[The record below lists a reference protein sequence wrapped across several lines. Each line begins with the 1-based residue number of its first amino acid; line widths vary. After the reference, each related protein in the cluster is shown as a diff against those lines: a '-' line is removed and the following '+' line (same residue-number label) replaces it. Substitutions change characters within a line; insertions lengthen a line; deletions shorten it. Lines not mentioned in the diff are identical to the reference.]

1 MPEVHRRDRGDDAP
15 DPLAGRRGT
24 VRDIVL
30 IPAYMRPEYLA
41 LCLEHLAAA
50 PASRDDKQYW
60 VCQDMRFEDDCRYGM
75 QLRWTKEVLD
85 NSPLPVRYIQRKPH
99 GWNGNS
105 YNTMEAYKEAYGTEA
120 RYVYLV
126 EEDVLVTRDF
136 FTWHEAVQD
145 AEPDTLCSIA
155 YRCSRNREARTD
167 IVDPAAYFT
176 TARDYASIGVCWRRE
191 IVSSGLQRTAN
202 PSTTLRLL
210 TTSYRSSPTTDSPE
224 TSASKTDSS
233 CDSCGKSEHS
243 PVGPMFQDATTWG
256 GTDIT
261 DQTDDDPKV
270 SSLPKSP
277 RYESLFATRV
287 RLRVAAPDFGD
298 IEPYDDRLNQP
309 FNVLYKEQHFE

>member
-1 MPEVHRRDRGDDAP
+1 M
-15 DPLAGRRGT
+15 T
-24 VRDIVL
+24 DIVL
-30 IPAYMRPEYLA
+30 IPAYMRPEYLT

-50 PASRDDKQYW
+50 AGARDDKQYW
-60 VCQDMRFEDDCRYGM
+60 ICQDMRHEDENRYRM
-75 QLRWTKEVLD
+75 PLLWTKEVLD

-136 FTWHEAVQD
+136 FTWHEAVQI

-191 IVSSGLQRTAN
+191 ILRKLAGHCATQYYATPADYILQHFPNNRFSGDFCEQDGLIM
-202 PSTTLRLL
+202 RLMWEERAF
-210 TTSYRSSPTTDSPE
+210 TSWPYVPRCYHMGWYGYHRPNGRRPE
-224 TSASKTDSS
+224 GQLA
-233 CDSCGKSEHS
+233 
-243 PVGPMFQDATTWG
+243 A
-256 GTDIT
+256 
-261 DQTDDDPKV
+261 KV
-270 SSLPKSP
+270 SALRELIRDP
-277 RYESLFATRV
+277 V
-287 RLRVAAPDFGD
+287 RLGVAAPDFGD
-298 IEPYDDRLNQP
+298 IEAYDDRLNQP
-309 FNVLYKEQHFE
+309 FNVLYKEQHFK

>member
-1 MPEVHRRDRGDDAP
+1 M
-15 DPLAGRRGT
+15 T
-24 VRDIVL
+24 DIVL

-50 PASRDDKQYW
+50 AGARDDKQYW
-60 VCQDMRFEDDCRYGM
+60 ICQDMRHEDENRYRM
-75 QLRWTKEVLD
+75 PLLWTKEVLD
-85 NSPLPVRYIQRKPH
+85 NSPLPVRYIQRKSH

-176 TARDYASIGVCWRRE
+176 TARDYASIGVCWRRNRLKRLAAHCE
-191 IVSSGLQRTAN
+191 PQYYATPSDYILQKFPNNRFAGDFCEQDGLVM
-202 PSTTLRLL
+202 RLMWEE
-210 TTSYRSSPTTDSPE
+210 R
-224 TSASKTDSS
+224 A
-233 CDSCGKSEHS
+233 
-243 PVGPMFQDATTWG
+243 FTTWG
-256 GTDIT
+256 YVPRCYHMGWYGYHRPNGRRPEG
-261 DQTDDDPKV
+261 QLAAKV
-270 SSLPKSP
+270 SALRELIRDP
-277 RYESLFATRV
+277 V
-287 RLRVAAPDFGD
+287 RLGVAAPDFGD
-298 IEPYDDRLNQP
+298 IEPYDDRLNTP
-309 FNVLYKEQHFE
+309 FTSLRKEQHFE